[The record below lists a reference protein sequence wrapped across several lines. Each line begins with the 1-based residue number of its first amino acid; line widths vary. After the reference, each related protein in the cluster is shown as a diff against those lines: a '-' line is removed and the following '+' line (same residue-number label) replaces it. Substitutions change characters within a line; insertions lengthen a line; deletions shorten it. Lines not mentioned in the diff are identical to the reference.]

1 MNGIEKL
8 RGLVADCLALDV
20 EEVRPESRL
29 FSELG
34 ADSLDYVE
42 LVFTMEKTFGVKLGR
57 DDLSFLT
64 NLDLTDPAVMKDG
77 SLTPPVLRRAAEW
90 LPELAEYEPSARVTP
105 RDLWSLVTVRT
116 LWLVVAKKLA
126 GDR

>member
-1 MNGIEKL
+1 MNGIGKL
-8 RGLVADCLALDV
+8 LEIVADCLALDP

-64 NLDLTDPAVMKDG
+64 NLDLTDPEVMKDG
-77 SLTPPVLRRAAEW
+77 YLSPPVVERAAEW
-90 LPELAEYEPSARVTP
+90 LPELKDAEGQARVTP
-105 RDLWSLVTVRT
+105 SDLWSLVTIQT
-116 LWLVVAKKLA
+116 LWLVVEKKLA
-126 GDR
+126 EDQ